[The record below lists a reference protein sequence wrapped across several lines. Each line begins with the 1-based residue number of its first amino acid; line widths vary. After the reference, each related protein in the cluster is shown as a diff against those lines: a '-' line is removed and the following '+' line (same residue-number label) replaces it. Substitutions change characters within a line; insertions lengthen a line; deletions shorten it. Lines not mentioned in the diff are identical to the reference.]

1 MRANI
6 SAAFSLVKSPLTALA
21 GERDTHWHR
30 EFDGLA
36 VQIIPAEKALAL
48 ELPGVGALTL
58 RKAER

>member
-6 SAAFSLVKSPLTALA
+6 SAAFSLVKSLLTALA
-21 GERDTHWHR
+21 GERDTHRHR

-48 ELPGVGALTL
+48 ELPWTGSLTL
-58 RKAER
+58 RKAQR

>member
-6 SAAFSLVKSPLTALA
+6 SAAFRLVKSPLTAFA

-36 VQIIPAEKALAL
+36 DQITPAEKALAFK
-48 ELPGVGALTL
+48 LPWIGSLTL